1 MTQTLRSAIAVLALL
16 LSPFAASAQTVDDG
30 RPFDEQIQDEIL
42 TACSSG
48 GAACSAILS
57 LVPPNSPLQE
67 VAVNTALAS
76 GMSDAEVASVVST
89 ARLSPTQGA
98 RVSAVAAVSGRT
110 SGAVVAAI
118 ARSTAAAPGAPGAPD
133 DEDEGSAA

>member
-16 LSPFAASAQTVDDG
+16 LSPFAASAQMVDDG
-30 RPFDEQIQDEIL
+30 RAFDVQLQDEIL
-42 TACSSG
+42 TACSSS

-76 GMSDAEVASVVST
+76 GMSDAEVVSVVST

-98 RVSAVAAVSGRT
+98 RVSAVAAVSGRI

-118 ARSTAAAPGAPGAPD
+118 ASSTAAAPGAPGAPD